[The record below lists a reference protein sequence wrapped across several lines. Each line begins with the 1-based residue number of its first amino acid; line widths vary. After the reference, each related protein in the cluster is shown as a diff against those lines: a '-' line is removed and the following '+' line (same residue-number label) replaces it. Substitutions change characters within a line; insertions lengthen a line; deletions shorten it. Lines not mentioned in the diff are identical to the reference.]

1 MVIDVRDMIG
11 EIGEINKM
19 PYTKRSD
26 GRKMDELRP
35 IKAKVG
41 IIPNAAGSAM
51 FGAGKTIAIAA
62 VYGPKPLHPAHLK
75 KPDRGIIRCEYNMLP
90 FSVSERAR
98 PGPSRRSK
106 EISMVTANALSAVV
120 DLKRFPG
127 TVIDVQIMILQAD
140 AGTRC
145 AGINAAAMALVH
157 AGIVMKEMLSSV
169 AIGKIDDK
177 IVTDITKE
185 EEDYHEG
192 EGPTDIPFT
201 MTSRKHDITHLQL
214 DGNIQTK
221 RFKEAI
227 EAAKIACSKIHEIQV
242 RALKG
247 EEIDETDGG
256 KK

>member
-1 MVIDVRDMIG
+1 
-11 EIGEINKM
+11 M

-35 IKAKVG
+35 MIAETG
-41 IIPNAAGSAM
+41 IIKNATGSAK

-62 VYGPKPLHPAHLK
+62 VYGPKPLHPAHLQK
-75 KPDRGIIRCEYNMLP
+75 ADRGIIRCEYNMLP
-90 FSVSERAR
+90 FSVNERAR

-106 EISMVTANALSAVV
+106 EISLITANALSSVV

-145 AGINAAAMALVH
+145 AGINAAALALAD
-157 AGIVMKEMLSSV
+157 AGVVMKEMISSV

-201 MTSRKHDITHLQL
+201 MTSRNKDIVHLQL
-214 DGNIQTK
+214 DGNIPTS
-221 RFKEAI
+221 RFMEAV
-227 EAAKIACSKIHEIQV
+227 EAAKVACGKILEVQG

-247 EEIDETDGG
+247 EKVNENEDG
-256 KK
+256 K